1 MIEDKNS
8 LSGLPTVR
16 RLPMYLHLLKE
27 LNSQGREFVSSTHI
41 GEKLGLD
48 SVQVRKDLASTG
60 IVGKPKIGFY
70 VPALIGAIESYLGWD
85 NSKDAFLI
93 GVGSLGSALLGYAG
107 FEKRGLNIIA
117 AFDNDP
123 DKVGKII
130 RGVEVLSLDKL
141 PDLAERM
148 NIHLGIL
155 TVPGEY
161 AQVTADVMVLAGI
174 RGIWNFTQ
182 TYLQVPESVFVQDED
197 LAAGLAVLSV
207 RLARALNQE

>member
-27 LNSQGREFVSSTHI
+27 LDTQGREFVSSTHI

-107 FEKRGLNIIA
+107 FQKRGLNIIA

-123 DKVGKII
+123 EKVGNLI

-155 TVPGEY
+155 TVPMES
-161 AQVTADVMVLAGI
+161 AQEIADVMVLAGI

-207 RLARALNQE
+207 RLARALKTG

>member
-27 LNSQGREFVSSTHI
+27 LDTQGREFVSSTHI

-123 DKVGKII
+123 NKVGNSI

-155 TVPGEY
+155 TVPMES
-161 AQVTADVMVLAGI
+161 AQEIADVMVLAGI

-182 TYLQVPESVFVQDED
+182 TYLQVPDSVFVQDED

-207 RLARALNQE
+207 RLARALKSG